1 MTLELRYQIQEAQ
14 CIRLKYLTDY
24 IDLFNFRQQNIHKDV
39 KKQNPY
45 QYVKYKP
52 QNEYIDLYIYIC

>member
-14 CIRLKYLTDY
+14 HMRLKYLID
-24 IDLFNFRQQNIHKDV
+24 IDLFNFKQQSVHKDV
-39 KKQNPY
+39 KKQKPY

-52 QNEYIDLYIYIC
+52 